1 MCRIV
6 GSSKWSTCATVGPSA
21 RYYHQVR
28 AMNGRVI
35 LFGGLGIKEGS
46 DKAVNLNDM
55 WVYTGE
61 LKSRAHVSFV
71 KLTITFHR

>member
-1 MCRIV
+1 MHRIV
-6 GSSKWSTCATVGPSA
+6 GSSKWSTSKLVGPSA
-21 RYYHQVR
+21 RYYHQVC

-35 LFGGLGIKEGS
+35 LFGGLGLKEGS

-55 WVYTGE
+55 WIYSGAS
-61 LKSRAHVSFV
+61 KSRAHFSFV